1 MSKKEA
7 ALPVPFTTTLFPEAL
22 IAKSPVIVA
31 VLPSMA
37 TLSTVRAVRVPKEVI
52 CPCAAVVIVPAKL
65 VAVTVPLT

>member
-31 VLPSMA
+31 VFPSMA
-37 TLSTVRAVRVPKEVI
+37 TLSTVRAVRVPNDVI
-52 CPCAAVVIVPAKL
+52 AVCAAP
-65 VAVTVPLT
+65 VTVAAVPEVF